1 MIILVVSQSKRAS
14 TKTELHNCVQLYS
27 NLWTLALCAFI
38 ATYWSVIVNKFLRD
52 RSLMWV
58 WVKKLCFINIFTRTF
73 RTGDKICRLGS
84 FFFQFSSRFV
94 GSLLAS
100 DGGDRG
106 SGRMLSP
113 SVMLSCLVATF
124 IGAFDCVT
132 SVSPLVNMI
141 SMTQAVSVIMIY
153 RGKCT
158 IFYKCYTNSN
168 WNIQVGVVEV
178 WESLKTVTWL
188 VKFKVNLKW
197 RHFRQ
202 VSSFTTV
209 VYLRLCVRFLC

>member
-113 SVMLSCLVATF
+113 SVMLSCLLATF

-141 SMTQAVSVIMIY
+141 SMTQAQRHYDLSRKVHDFLQMLHKFQLKYTSWSCWSLRVSKDGYVT
-153 RGKCT
+153 CEVQ
-158 IFYKCYTNSN
+158 SQS
-168 WNIQVGVVEV
+168 QVEA
-178 WESLKTVTWL
+178 
-188 VKFKVNLKW
+188 F
-197 RHFRQ
+197 
-202 VSSFTTV
+202 
-209 VYLRLCVRFLC
+209 